1 MIPTDETA
9 RQMFFLEA
17 FLTHQK
23 PLLFIGPTG
32 TGKSAITNN
41 YILGM
46 PREKYDCLTYGNCS
60 LVDTTPKLISIYRS
74 MKKNLEQVIANSP
87 SLPTRSSIQLWIEN
101 IRASKCRQSSIFFCH
116 VIQSGRLATEALN
129 ITWCKRGSSEI
140 FKSSNVHL
148 RGTEYLLGMKHT
160 FGDILDWWT

>member
-23 PLLFIGPTG
+23 PLLLIGPTG

-46 PREKYDCLTYGNCS
+46 PKEKYDWLTYTNCS
-60 LVDTTPKLISIYRS
+60 LLDIDTKLWYG
-74 MKKNLEQVIANSP
+74 LC
-87 SLPTRSSIQLWIEN
+87 L
-101 IRASKCRQSSIFFCH
+101 
-116 VIQSGRLATEALN
+116 
-129 ITWCKRGSSEI
+129 
-140 FKSSNVHL
+140 
-148 RGTEYLLGMKHT
+148 
-160 FGDILDWWT
+160 

>member
-60 LVDTTPKLISIYRS
+60 LVDITIKLISIYRS
-74 MKKNLEQVIANSP
+74 MKKNLEQVKANSP
-87 SLPTRSSIQLWIEN
+87 SLPTRSSIQLWIEKL
-101 IRASKCRQSSIFFCH
+101 RASKCRQCSILFCLLMIS
-116 VIQSGRLATEALN
+116 VELNIFLGCGIRLATFWTDEL
-129 ITWCKRGSSEI
+129 SSRL
-140 FKSSNVHL
+140 S
-148 RGTEYLLGMKHT
+148 LLT
-160 FGDILDWWT
+160 

>member
-46 PREKYDCLTYGNCS
+46 PREKYDCLTYRNCS
-60 LVDTTPKLISIYRS
+60 LVDITTKLISIYRS
-74 MKKNLEQVIANSP
+74 MGKNLEQVKANSP
-87 SLPTRSSIQLWIEN
+87 SLPTRSNTQLWTEKT
-101 IRASKCRQSSIFFCH
+101 RASMCRQCSILFCR
-116 VIQSGRLATEALN
+116 VIRKGRLAVEAA
-129 ITWCKRGSSEI
+129 
-140 FKSSNVHL
+140 KSSS
-148 RGTEYLLGMKHT
+148 LLMFIPWNGIST
-160 FGDILDWWT
+160 WDVA

>member
-60 LVDTTPKLISIYRS
+60 LVDITIKLISIYWS

-87 SLPTRSSIQLWIEN
+87 SLPTRSSIQLWIEKL
-101 IRASKCRQSSIFFCH
+101 RASKCWQCSILFCH
-116 VIQSGRLATEALN
+116 VIRKGRLAAEASLDG
-129 ITWCKRGSSEI
+129 KRASSEVS
-140 FKSSNVHL
+140 KSSDVHL
-148 RGTEYLLGMKHT
+148 RWTEYLLGMWHT
-160 FGDILDWWT
+160 FDDILDWWT

>member
-23 PLLFIGPTG
+23 PLLLIGPTG

-46 PREKYDCLTYGNCS
+46 PREKYNWPTYKICS
-60 LVDTTPKLISIYRS
+60 LLDVTTKLISSYEFYGPVWIH
-74 MKKNLEQVIANSP
+74 
-87 SLPTRSSIQLWIEN
+87 SIKIVLSVAI
-101 IRASKCRQSSIFFCH
+101 
-116 VIQSGRLATEALN
+116 
-129 ITWCKRGSSEI
+129 
-140 FKSSNVHL
+140 
-148 RGTEYLLGMKHT
+148 
-160 FGDILDWWT
+160 